1 MSLIMLQMFPGAG
14 REKIPEKKAVTYLV
28 SQAYIDHL
36 KAGLFHCVDEI
47 AEDAGQGIP
56 AIP

>member
-1 MSLIMLQMFPGAG
+1 MFPGAG